1 MDIKRYRGR
10 ENLKGEKV
18 MSFAYVGCRTTKE
31 RNARGKGI
39 KVFEI
44 TDKTGEWTEK
54 QCLKTEENP
63 SYLAFDN
70 EENYLYSVHGDL
82 TSVSSYKVK
91 EDGTLSFL
99 NQIEIGG
106 KNPVYLTV
114 DKTNHWLIVATLQG
128 GTVYSI
134 ELKDNG
140 ELGEIKDRFVFEGK
154 NEGQISF
161 VHQCI
166 WDNTKSYIF
175 APAQGRDQG
184 YGQIRV
190 LKFDS
195 ETGLFTET
203 CKVIAQEKEEPR
215 HVAVHPNNR
224 FVYMIN
230 EKGNSVEY
238 FSFDEQTGILEPR
251 QKVSTL
257 PDTYMG
263 AGQASTVAIDETGK
277 YLIGSNRTF
286 DALVWYRIDEQ
297 TGYLKTIGFTS
308 TIGKT
313 PRFMG
318 FNKTKDKLYVANED
332 SDTIIEMQFDKQREL
347 VECTGRI
354 IKTESPVCIVFR

>member
-1 MDIKRYRGR
+1 
-10 ENLKGEKV
+10 

-39 KVFEI
+39 KVYEI
-44 TDKTGEWTEK
+44 SDTTGQWTEK
-54 QCLKTEENP
+54 QCLNTIDNP

-70 EENYLYSVHGDL
+70 DEKYLYSVHGDL
-82 TSVSSYKVK
+82 TKVSSYKILD
-91 EDGTLSFL
+91 DGTIAFM
-99 NQIEIGG
+99 NEIEIGG

-114 DKTNHWLIVATLQG
+114 DKTNQWLIVATLQG

-134 ELKDNG
+134 KLKENG
-140 ELGEIKDRFVFEGK
+140 ELGEIVDRFVFEGK
-154 NEGQISF
+154 EEGKISF

-166 WDNTKSYIF
+166 WDLSRTYIF

-195 ETGLFTET
+195 ETGIFTQT
-203 CKVIAQEKEEPR
+203 CKVMAQEKEEPR

-238 FSFDEQTGILEPR
+238 FDFDEETGTLTPK
-251 QKVSTL
+251 QKVPTL
-257 PDTYMG
+257 PDTYTG
-263 AGQASTVAIDETGK
+263 AGQASTVAVDEEGK
-277 YLIGSNRTF
+277 ILIGSNRTF
-286 DALVWYRIDEQ
+286 DALVWYRIDEK
-297 TGYLKTIGFTS
+297 TGYLKTLGYTS
-308 TIGKT
+308 TLGKT

-318 FNKTKDKLYVANED
+318 FNKDKTKLYVANED
-332 SDTIIEMQFDKQREL
+332 SDSIIEMVLDSQKEM

>member
-1 MDIKRYRGR
+1 
-10 ENLKGEKV
+10 

-39 KVFEI
+39 KVYEI
-44 TDKTGEWTEK
+44 SDATGEWMEK
-54 QCLKTEENP
+54 QCLNTIDNP

-70 EENYLYSVHGDL
+70 DEKYLYSVHGDL
-82 TSVSSYKVK
+82 TKVSSYKILD
-91 EDGTLSFL
+91 DGTIAFM
-99 NQIEIGG
+99 NEIEIGG

-114 DKTNHWLIVATLQG
+114 DKTNQWLIVATLQG

-134 ELKDNG
+134 KLKENG
-140 ELGEIKDRFVFEGK
+140 ELGDIADRFVFEGK
-154 NEGQISF
+154 EEGKISF

-166 WDNTKSYIF
+166 WDLTKTYIF
-175 APAQGRDQG
+175 APAQGRNQG

-195 ETGLFTET
+195 ETGTFTQT
-203 CKVIAQEKEEPR
+203 CKVMAQEKEEPR

-224 FVYMIN
+224 YVYMIN

-238 FSFDEQTGILEPR
+238 FAFDEETGTLTPK
-251 QKVSTL
+251 QKVPTL
-257 PDTYMG
+257 PDTYTG
-263 AGQASTVAIDETGK
+263 AGQASTVAVDEEGK
-277 YLIGSNRTF
+277 ILIGSNRTF
-286 DALVWYRIDEQ
+286 DALVWYRIDEK
-297 TGYLKTIGFTS
+297 TGYLKTLGYTS
-308 TIGKT
+308 TLGKT

-318 FNKTKDKLYVANED
+318 FNKDKTRFYVANED
-332 SDTIIEMQFDKQREL
+332 SDSIIEMVLDGQKEM